1 MINII
6 KHKYSEGDIKS
17 GKELLWQLR
26 GDKLGPYPNRS
37 DSKNRKANDVNI
49 EDIVN
54 AVADLDVQNIL
65 PVFVAKDLSKLPDL
79 QPEELNKLYYINRVA
94 SLEAQMKQ
102 HREEL
107 VTVNRYIS
115 QINDENQLQKDEN
128 KQLRDDIL
136 NINRALSQTK
146 DDYMHQLDEVKA
158 QIQIYILNKHV
169 SKNSSYGP
177 DTTQVTG
184 SDSRETSADE
194 HESGVVD
201 DNEDDLTEQAQQIQQ
216 ENDSDNSDDSD
227 SDESVDS
234 DVNSNNNNGGNV
246 QSCNQHNQQESET

>member
-1 MINII
+1 MHIFC
-6 KHKYSEGDIKS
+6 G
-17 GKELLWQLR
+17 
-26 GDKLGPYPNRS
+26 RS
-37 DSKNRKANDVNI
+37 V
-49 EDIVN
+49 VN

-136 NINRALSQTK
+136 NTNRALSQAK

-158 QIQIYILNKHV
+158 QIQIYILNNKSV
-169 SKNSSYGP
+169 SKNSSHGP

-234 DVNSNNNNGGNV
+234 DVSSNNNNGDNV
-246 QSCNQHNQQESET
+246 